1 MGVIL
6 LARKKSKKCYKAV
19 HRSSLDWHHLLFQR
33 RHWKQGYAKAL
44 REHWYM
50 GKYIPRDTLHRTIHS
65 KIHDI
70 PTPNGKE
77 CRKAFEEL
85 CRMEQQGLISQED
98 TIEKRIDFLIDIW
111 KDDNC
116 EATIAMLKWQ
126 KQVIQKFY
134 ERG

>member
-1 MGVIL
+1 
-6 LARKKSKKCYKAV
+6 
-19 HRSSLDWHHLLFQR
+19 
-33 RHWKQGYAKAL
+33 
-44 REHWYM
+44 M

-77 CRKAFEEL
+77 CRKAFEQL

-98 TIEKRIDFLIDIW
+98 PVEKRIDFLIEIW